1 MGKANSGDRQN
12 FKGILRV
19 CAMSLLRNV
28 ARGLRSLFRR
38 KQVSQELDEELN
50 GFLEMAAA
58 EKMNGGMSRQEAL
71 RAVRLERGSLDVTK
85 EVVWSARWESV
96 VETLWQD
103 LRFGCRML
111 RKSPGFATVVAL
123 SLALGIGANTAI
135 FTLID
140 AILLKMLPMKNPQ
153 ELALLQ
159 WSVPR
164 ERGLHGQWYDGSS
177 WPENNKEVG
186 FSFSYPA
193 FEQLRAHNQ
202 VLSDLFA
209 FADLG
214 GDVNVVADGEPG
226 LARAQMASGSIFTT
240 LGVHSV
246 AGRLVLTG

>member
-1 MGKANSGDRQN
+1 
-12 FKGILRV
+12 
-19 CAMSLLRNV
+19 
-28 ARGLRSLFRR
+28 
-38 KQVSQELDEELN
+38 
-50 GFLEMAAA
+50 
-58 EKMNGGMSRQEAL
+58 
-71 RAVRLERGSLDVTK
+71 
-85 EVVWSARWESV
+85 
-96 VETLWQD
+96 
-103 LRFGCRML
+103 ML
-111 RKSPGFATVVAL
+111 RKSPGFTTVIVL

-140 AILLKMLPMKNPQ
+140 AILFKMLPVKNPQ

-164 ERGLHGQWYDGSS
+164 ERGLRYIWYDGSS

-186 FSFSYPA
+186 FSFSYPV
-193 FEQLRAHNQ
+193 FQQLRVHNQ

-240 LGVHSV
+240 LGVQPV
-246 AGRLVLTG
+246 AGRLFSEDDDRAGAQPVCVISDGYWKRRFGARTDIAGRTVVVAGVPFNIIGVTEPNFFGLTAGSNVDVWVPLPHSRSWSPTWIQKSRCLPPAITGGSRSWGA